1 MRTRQFL
8 LAISMLTIAL
18 TAIAQ
23 SGVEARLKVIRD
35 AYEARLGMM
44 TNQPYDDGVEVE
56 QLTVNYNRMYP
67 GTGLYRH
74 TDTYYWTDDENE
86 EYMLLPQLYFVTK
99 RYTMNSGIY
108 RYYREYLFDVET
120 GEPMF
125 LLIATQLGD
134 DVGTKKEYRFYFD
147 QGKLIKQIPER
158 IVVDENDLLTLD
170 FEVDDNGRAGNL
182 IPAFNSVKETFGAI
196 VPTYAW

>member
-1 MRTRQFL
+1 
-8 LAISMLTIAL
+8 MLTIAL

-86 EYMLLPQLYFVTK
+86 EYMLLPQLYFVTCF
-99 RYTMNSGIY
+99 I
-108 RYYREYLFDVET
+108 E
-120 GEPMF
+120 
-125 LLIATQLGD
+125 
-134 DVGTKKEYRFYFD
+134 
-147 QGKLIKQIPER
+147 
-158 IVVDENDLLTLD
+158 
-170 FEVDDNGRAGNL
+170 
-182 IPAFNSVKETFGAI
+182 
-196 VPTYAW
+196 